1 MLARVKLAL
10 RITTNAFNDE
20 ITGLISAAL
29 LDLGLVGIED
39 DLLVTGT
46 TDELIITAVI
56 TYVKLHFGEPSDP
69 DRLKKSYDEQKA
81 QLITATGYGL
91 LGGCYGQI

>member
-10 RITTNAFNDE
+10 RITTNAFDDE
-20 ITGLISAAL
+20 LNGLIKAATM
-29 LDLGLVGIED
+29 DLGLVGINPYTFTTD
-39 DLLVTGT
+39 DELVT
-46 TDELIITAVI
+46 TAII
-56 TYVKLHFGEPSDP
+56 TYVKLHFGEPADP

-91 LGGCYGQI
+91 DG

>member
-10 RITTNAFNDE
+10 RITTNAFDDE
-20 ITGLISAAL
+20 ITGLITAAL
-29 LDLGLVGIED
+29 MDLGIVGID
-39 DLLVTGT
+39 PSSLTSGS

-56 TYVKLHFGEPSDP
+56 TYVKLHFGEPADP

-91 LGGCYGQI
+91 DG

>member
-10 RITTNAFNDE
+10 RITTNAFDNE

-29 LDLGLVGIED
+29 MDLGLVGIED

-69 DRLKKSYDEQKA
+69 DRLKRSYDEQKA
-81 QLITATGYGL
+81 QLITATGYGF
-91 LGGCYGQI
+91 GG

>member
-10 RITTNAFNDE
+10 RITTTAFDDE
-20 ITGLISAAL
+20 ITGLIGAAL
-29 LDLGLVGIED
+29 ADLGLVGID
-39 DLLVTGT
+39 ASVLGSST
-46 TDELIITAVI
+46 TDELVITAVT

-69 DRLKKSYDEQKA
+69 DRLKASYDEQKA

-91 LGGCYGQI
+91 G

>member
-10 RITTNAFNDE
+10 RITTNAFDNE
-20 ITGLISAAL
+20 INGLISAAL
-29 LDLGLVGIED
+29 MDLGLVGIED

-81 QLITATGYGL
+81 QLITATGYGF
-91 LGGCYGQI
+91 GG

>member
-10 RITTNAFNDE
+10 RITTNAFDNE
-20 ITGLISAAL
+20 INVLISAAL
-29 LDLGLVGIED
+29 MDLGLVGIED

-81 QLITATGYGL
+81 QLITATGYGF
-91 LGGCYGQI
+91 GG

>member
-10 RITTNAFNDE
+10 RITTNAFDDE
-20 ITGLISAAL
+20 ITGLINAAL
-29 LDLGLVGIED
+29 ADLGLVGID
-39 DLLVTGT
+39 ASVLGSSTS
-46 TDELIITAVI
+46 DELVITAVT

-69 DRLKKSYDEQKA
+69 DRLKASYDEQKA

-91 LGGCYGQI
+91 R

>member
-1 MLARVKLAL
+1 MLSRVKMAL
-10 RITTNAFNDE
+10 RITTNAFDDE
-20 ITGLISAAL
+20 ITGLINSAL
-29 LDLGLVGIED
+29 GDLGLVGISQASLNSADE
-39 DLLVTGT
+39 LVT
-46 TDELIITAVI
+46 TAII

-91 LGGCYGQI
+91 G

>member
-1 MLARVKLAL
+1 MLSRVKLAL
-10 RITTNAFNDE
+10 RITTNAFDDE
-20 ITGLISAAL
+20 INGLISAAL
-29 LDLGLVGIED
+29 MDLGLVGIED

-81 QLITATGYGL
+81 QLITATGYGF
-91 LGGCYGQI
+91 GG

>member
-20 ITGLISAAL
+20 INGLISAAL
-29 LDLGLVGIED
+29 KDLGLVGIED
-39 DLLVTGT
+39 DLLVIGT
-46 TDELIITAVI
+46 ADELIITAVI

-69 DRLKKSYDEQKA
+69 ERLKRSYDEQKA
-81 QLITATGYGL
+81 QLITATGYGF
-91 LGGCYGQI
+91 GG

>member
-10 RITTNAFNDE
+10 RISTTAFDSELN
-20 ITGLISAAL
+20 GLISAAL
-29 LDLGLVGIED
+29 LDLGLVGID
-39 DLLVTGT
+39 ASVLGSTT

-69 DRLKKSYDEQKA
+69 DRLKASYDEQKA

-91 LGGCYGQI
+91 G

>member
-1 MLARVKLAL
+1 MLSRVKMAL
-10 RITTNAFNDE
+10 RITTNAFDDE
-20 ITGLISAAL
+20 ITGLINSAL
-29 LDLGLVGIED
+29 GDLGLVGISQAS
-39 DLLVTGT
+39 LNSA
-46 TDELIITAVI
+46 DELVKTAII

-91 LGGCYGQI
+91 G

>member
-1 MLARVKLAL
+1 MLSRVKLAL
-10 RITTNAFNDE
+10 RITTDAFNAE
-20 ITGLISAAL
+20 LTGLTNAAL
-29 LDLGLVGIED
+29 LDLGLVGIAPMV
-39 DLLVTGT
+39 LTNGT

-91 LGGCYGQI
+91 LERC

>member
-10 RITTNAFNDE
+10 RITTSAFDDE
-20 ITGLISAAL
+20 ITGLINAAYG
-29 LDLGLVGIED
+29 DLGLVGISPAALSSADE
-39 DLLVTGT
+39 LVT
-46 TDELIITAVI
+46 TAVI
-56 TYVKLHFGEPSDP
+56 TYVKLHFGDPTDP

-91 LGGCYGQI
+91 

>member
-10 RITTNAFNDE
+10 RITTNAFDNE

-29 LDLGLVGIED
+29 MDLGLVGIED

-56 TYVKLHFGEPSDP
+56 TYVKLHFGEPSDL

-81 QLITATGYGL
+81 QLITATGYGF
-91 LGGCYGQI
+91 GG

>member
-1 MLARVKLAL
+1 MLSRVKLAL
-10 RITTNAFNDE
+10 RITTNAFDAE
-20 ITGLISAAL
+20 LTGLINAAL
-29 LDLGLVGIED
+29 LDLGLVGIAPMV
-39 DLLVTGT
+39 LTNGT

-91 LGGCYGQI
+91 LERC

>member
-1 MLARVKLAL
+1 MLTRVKLAL
-10 RITTNAFNDE
+10 RITTTSFDAE
-20 ITGLISAAL
+20 LTGLITAAL
-29 LDLGLVGIED
+29 MDLGLVGVVD
-39 DLLVTGT
+39 TVTT

-69 DRLKKSYDEQKA
+69 DRIKKSYDEQKA

-91 LGGCYGQI
+91 GDDDGQE

>member
-1 MLARVKLAL
+1 MLSRVKLAL
-10 RITTNAFNDE
+10 RITTNAFDNE
-20 ITGLISAAL
+20 INGLISAAL
-29 LDLGLVGIED
+29 MDLGLVGIED

-81 QLITATGYGL
+81 QLITATGYGF
-91 LGGCYGQI
+91 GG